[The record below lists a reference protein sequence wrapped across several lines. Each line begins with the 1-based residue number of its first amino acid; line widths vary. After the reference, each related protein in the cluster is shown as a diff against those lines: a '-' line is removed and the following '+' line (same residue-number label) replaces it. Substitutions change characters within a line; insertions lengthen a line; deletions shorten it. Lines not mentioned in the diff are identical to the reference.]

1 MIYTTFDST
10 KNVILKN
17 QHLDQVSARRS
28 RYLSWFLAGGENV
41 AGKQS
46 WDVSS
51 VRNFNDWEIEV
62 LTSFFD
68 LLYTL
73 IPHQESRD

>member
-1 MIYTTFDST
+1 M
-10 KNVILKN
+10 
-17 QHLDQVSARRS
+17 
-28 RYLSWFLAGGENV
+28 